1 MLPRALAQPE
11 IIFWSHVAYEM
22 KPMDLGECNGM
33 LFTVIEALYEELKQ
47 RENLL
52 CLFIGF
58 FLTLNPSVKNQ
69 RDHLNFHF

>member
-11 IIFWSHVAYEM
+11 IIFWSHNAYEM
-22 KPMDLGECNGM
+22 RPMDQGECNGM

-58 FLTLNPSVKNQ
+58 FHNTQVHKIKEICKTT
-69 RDHLNFHF
+69 